1 MILTLGQAFEVA
13 YQMALRESSS
23 RSNTLQRQ
31 HKQQQGQQG
40 QVRSQSS
47 NQISQQ
53 AKTPTHEKTSNGAK
67 DRPNPV
73 HGRSHS
79 VTEIK
84 LNGHQ
89 LKVAPISVSLS
100 NEDFQ
105 STSKN
110 GEGQKSPRTPSAK
123 APIALAEEL

>member
-1 MILTLGQAFEVA
+1 MTLGQAFEVA
-13 YQMALRESSS
+13 YQMALRDSASK
-23 RSNTLQRQ
+23 NNAL
-31 HKQQQGQQG
+31 HPQQQQQQQQG

-53 AKTPTHEKTSNGAK
+53 AKTPTHEKTTNNSAAK

-89 LKVAPISVSLS
+89 LKVAPITVSLS
-100 NEDFQ
+100 NENFQ
-105 STSKN
+105 SSSKN
-110 GEGQKSPRTPSAK
+110 GDVPKSPRTPSSK
-123 APIALAEEL
+123 APIVLAEEL